1 MTCTRCKDSR
11 KLLSG
16 ADCPDC
22 THVISWRIPPWSRA
36 RLQLMHVVT
45 CSCGWRHS
53 ETSRQNALGRASK
66 MRGAVN
72 RHLKDVESRNAVQ

>member
-1 MTCTRCKDSR
+1 VKHEIHWPILPYGRR
-11 KLLSG
+11 V
-16 ADCPDC
+16 A
-22 THVISWRIPPWSRA
+22 V
-36 RLQLMHVVT
+36 HVVS

-72 RHLKDVESRNAVQ
+72 RHLKEVANEENDNA